1 MSKQTWQIKINNS
14 FGINFKCH
22 MWQDEMRN
30 KDFSSIINFAKK
42 NIVAKNLHI
51 ADFKHESRYWD
62 KYNLFVEMKE
72 DKTIQDILK
81 YIKKSYKN
89 FVKATNGK
97 EEKVWIN
104 GWLNTMTKGMQL
116 QKHCHANHE
125 NAYLSGNLVLTDIK
139 TSKTSFAIPDWSSPN
154 QYKIYNVVNKKGYF
168 NLFPQWLYHWV
179 EPIQEDLRIVLGF
192 DLHLNKAVNYYWKYE
207 SNIDWPIKRAI
218 KL

>member
-89 FVKATNGK
+89 FVKVTNGK

-104 GWLNTMTKGMQL
+104 GW
-116 QKHCHANHE
+116 
-125 NAYLSGNLVLTDIK
+125 
-139 TSKTSFAIPDWSSPN
+139 PN
-154 QYKIYNVVNKKGYF
+154 
-168 NLFPQWLYHWV
+168 
-179 EPIQEDLRIVLGF
+179 
-192 DLHLNKAVNYYWKYE
+192 
-207 SNIDWPIKRAI
+207 
-218 KL
+218 